1 MGKITNIEWVEL
13 SDLKPYENNSK
24 KHPEKQLRLLEKSIE
39 EFGFLTPCLID
50 ENDNIIA
57 GHGRTEA
64 AAALGIKKI
73 PCVRVEGLTE
83 DQRKAYIIADNR
95 LTEIGGWDKEL
106 VAAELSLL
114 DINNFDIEITGFN
127 ISDIDSLNLG
137 SIKSYGAERDRT
149 IKAYNIDKLD
159 EVNLSNDYWQ
169 MPIIKNQNHIPNDLV
184 GFNYAKTYED
194 KSVGIHF
201 FIDDY
206 QFERIWNDPDKY
218 IAILKQYDCV
228 ISPEFSLYWDMPLPM
243 KIWNTYRNR
252 FIGALLQENGI
263 TVIPS
268 ICWADEVTYDF
279 CFLGVE
285 KGSIVAVET
294 NGIKEK
300 EDTLQRWKN
309 GMDELIKQIKPSTIL
324 IYGGKVEYDFEDI
337 NVIYYDNKV
346 LKKWK
351 QRQ

>member
-1 MGKITNIEWVEL
+1 MSKIGNIEWLEIGSL
-13 SDLKPYENNSK
+13 NPYENNSK
-24 KHPEKQLRLLEKSIE
+24 KHPEKQLRLLEKSIQ

-50 ENDNIIA
+50 ENNNIIA

-64 AAALGIKKI
+64 AAALGMDKV

-95 LTEIGGWDKEL
+95 LTELGGWDKEL

-114 DINNFDIEITGFN
+114 DIKNFDIEITGFN
-127 ISDIDSLNLG
+127 ISDISALNLG
-137 SIKSYGAERDRT
+137 SIKPYEAERDRT
-149 IKAYNIDKLD
+149 IKAYNIDRLD

-169 MPIIKNQNHIPNDLV
+169 MPIIKKQDHVPGDLI
-184 GFNYAKTYED
+184 GFNYAKTCED

-206 QFERIWNDPDKY
+206 QFERIWNDPEKY
-218 IAILKQYDCV
+218 IPILKQYDCV

-268 ICWADEVTYDF
+268 ICWADEASFDF
-279 CFLGVE
+279 CFQGIE

-294 NGIKEK
+294 NGIKEQ
-300 EDTLQRWKN
+300 EETLKRWKN
-309 GMDELIKQIKPSTIL
+309 GMDELINQIEPSTIL
-324 IYGGKVEYDFEDI
+324 IYGGQVDYDFGDI
-337 NVIYYDNKV
+337 KVVYYDNKV

-351 QRQ
+351 QQK